1 VSKPYFSSK
10 FFFQK
15 FTPKK
20 YCYRKFLWLYEV
32 LQVIFW
38 RKDFYLLRTL
48 HANFNPQKEVA
59 HQYHGPTLTTFFKWT
74 ISSRLDKCCPNLPN
88 SPSSGGVSG
97 AILAWVPICLPRFVP
112 WEMHF
117 VALGKGEN
125 LEFLF
130 FFLSFLVLTYLT
142 TFVTTQL
149 SPICPWGKTLEPRL
163 LLGSLVVQKLWV
175 KKTHLIRL
183 VECEIMEIMVGLH
196 PPTTKIVAKTPL
208 TNFVSIC
215 VAPYLGWA
223 WFYHRNIWVMWTLL
237 GMNMVLSPQC
247 LNNVKPYLG
256 WAWFYCRNVWIMW
269 NPTWDEHGS
278 IAATF
283 E

>member
-1 VSKPYFSSK
+1 
-10 FFFQK
+10 
-15 FTPKK
+15 
-20 YCYRKFLWLYEV
+20 
-32 LQVIFW
+32 
-38 RKDFYLLRTL
+38 
-48 HANFNPQKEVA
+48 
-59 HQYHGPTLTTFFKWT
+59 
-74 ISSRLDKCCPNLPN
+74 
-88 SPSSGGVSG
+88 
-97 AILAWVPICLPRFVP
+97 
-112 WEMHF
+112 MHF

-256 WAWFYCRNVWIMW
+256 WAWFYCRNIWIMW
-269 NPTWDEHGS
+269 TLLGMSMVRLPQHLNNVKPYLGWAWFYCHNIWIMWTLLWTS
-278 IAATF
+278 V
-283 E
+283 